1 MGEMLRPTARVSVAG
16 NPAGPEYR
24 DRRPGPACFPI
35 RGSGGHQPC
44 VAIIAMSDSINA
56 DVADRLEELATLV
69 EQQGGSGYR
78 VRAYRRAAASLRRA
92 AEPVNDVLQ
101 QRGLDGLKAI
111 PGVGDGIA
119 RAIRD
124 LVVHGRLAM
133 LDRVRGEG
141 DPVKVLASV
150 PGIGPVLADRLHH
163 DLGIETLE
171 ELEAAA
177 HEGRLRRAGIGDKRL
192 AGIRDS
198 LAHRLARWHRPAPQH
213 TRGPTL
219 DEILDVD
226 REYREKA
233 AQGSLVRIA
242 PRRFNPRRIAWLPI
256 LHTERDG
263 RHYTAL
269 FSNTARAHRL
279 GRTDDWVVIYWDGD
293 NVAGEGRCTVITAR
307 GRGGLD
313 RRIVRGY
320 DDQEGVGGATAVGVP
335 LSGG

>member
-1 MGEMLRPTARVSVAG
+1 MGLSAVFDP
-16 NPAGPEYR
+16 
-24 DRRPGPACFPI
+24 
-35 RGSGGHQPC
+35 
-44 VAIIAMSDSINA
+44 INA
-56 DVADRLEELATLV
+56 DVADRLDELATLV

-78 VRAYRRAAASLRRA
+78 VGAYRRAAASVRRA
-92 AEPVNDVLQ
+92 SEPISEVLH
-101 QRGLDGLKAI
+101 QRGIDGLKAI
-111 PGVGDGIA
+111 PGVGESIA

-124 LVVHGRLAM
+124 LVRHGRLAM
-133 LDRVRGEG
+133 LERLRGEG

-163 DLGIETLE
+163 DFGIETLE

-198 LAHRLARWHRPAPQH
+198 LAHRLARVHRPPPTH

-219 DEILDVD
+219 AEILDVD

-233 AQGSLVRIA
+233 AQGALVRIA

-256 LHTERDG
+256 LHTERGG

-293 NVAGEGRCTVITAR
+293 DGAGEGRCTVITAR
-307 GRGGLD
+307 GQGDLN

-320 DDQEGVGGATAVGVP
+320 SDQPDFMRGETVIGVP
-335 LSGG
+335 RSAA

>member
-1 MGEMLRPTARVSVAG
+1 
-16 NPAGPEYR
+16 
-24 DRRPGPACFPI
+24 
-35 RGSGGHQPC
+35 

-78 VRAYRRAAASLRRA
+78 VRAYRRAAASVRHA
-92 AEPVNDVLQ
+92 SEPVSDVLHES
-101 QRGLDGLKAI
+101 GIDGLKAM
-111 PGVGDGIA
+111 PGVGESIA

-124 LVVHGRLAM
+124 LVAHGRLAM

-163 DLGIETLE
+163 DFGIETLE
-171 ELEAAA
+171 ELETAA

-198 LAHRLARWHRPAPQH
+198 LAHRLARVHRPAPRH
-213 TRGPTL
+213 THGPTL
-219 DEILDVD
+219 VEILDVD
-226 REYREKA
+226 REYREQA
-233 AQGSLVRIA
+233 AQGALVRIA

-256 LHTERDG
+256 LHTERRG

-279 GRTDDWVVIYWDGD
+279 GRTDDWVVIYWDDG
-293 NVAGEGRCTVITAR
+293 ASEGRCTVITAH
-307 GRGGLD
+307 GRGGFE

-320 DDQEGVGGATAVGVP
+320 SDQQDLVRGETGDGAP
-335 LSGG
+335 LSVE